1 MSTWEWALVL
11 GMTVVTFGARYPVL
25 ALVSR
30 VGLPPSLQK
39 GLRYV
44 PPAVLAA
51 IITPAIFMPNG
62 ATIDVSLSNAYLF
75 GGIAAGVTAWRSK
88 NLLLTLAV
96 GMGVFLVWRMLFQ

>member
-1 MSTWEWALVL
+1 MNSWEWALVL
-11 GMTVVTFGARYPVL
+11 GMAAVTFGARYPVL

-30 VGLPPSLQK
+30 VGLPQALQR

-62 ATIDVSLSNAYLF
+62 QSIDVSLGNAYLF
-75 GGIAAGVTAWRSK
+75 GGLAAGIVAWRSK

-96 GMGVFLVWRMLFQ
+96 GMAVFLVWRVVF